1 MRRKDRE
8 VLDVVCINQIIEKC
22 DCCRLG
28 LIDGD
33 RPYIVPLNFGHVYE
47 DEKLVFYFHGANEGH
62 KIELI
67 HRNKYAGFEMDTAHM
82 LHGQEKACN
91 HTFFYQS
98 IIGTGKISFVTD
110 KQKKI
115 EALQLIMK
123 HYTKKDNW
131 DFEGKMVE
139 NMAVIRLEVE
149 SMTCKENR
157 L

>member
-8 VLDVVCINQIIEKC
+8 IIDIAYINQIIESC

-28 LIDGD
+28 LLDGD
-33 RPYIVPLNFGHVYE
+33 RPYIVPLNFGCIYE
-47 DEKLVFYFHGANEGH
+47 NGNLVFYFHSAKEGH

-67 HRNKYAGFEMDTAHM
+67 HRNKYAGFELDTNHM
-82 LHGQEKACN
+82 LYVQEKACG

-98 IIGTGKISFVTD
+98 VMGTGKVSLVTN

-123 HYTKKDNW
+123 YYTKKDSW
-131 DFEGKMVE
+131 DFEDKMIERV
-139 NMAVIRLEVE
+139 AVIRLEVE
-149 SMTCKENR
+149 NITCKEHG
-157 L
+157 